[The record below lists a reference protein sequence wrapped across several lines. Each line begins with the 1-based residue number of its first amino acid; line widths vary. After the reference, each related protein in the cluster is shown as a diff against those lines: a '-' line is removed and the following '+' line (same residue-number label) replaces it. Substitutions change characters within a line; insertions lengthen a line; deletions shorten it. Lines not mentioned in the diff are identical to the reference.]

1 MITAEEKKK
10 IAAKIKALFAKTT
23 EAGAS
28 EFEAMAAMAKGREL
42 LEKYQ
47 LDLSD
52 LDIREEGTD
61 VKRCDYTFVSE
72 QLYYEVG
79 QYCEC
84 RSWRSSEYVVKPMKR
99 KNSRQQYELQYH
111 FKFVGIKSDVVFA
124 EWLMSALCAFVDN
137 QQADYYM
144 DHPAVSIAQSK
155 DFVAGCVQRIKE
167 RLMHEVAERLRNRPL
182 STGRDLVPLKNAMI
196 TEKMAAMGVKLTSY
210 TRAGIN
216 YRDAGAFV
224 AGRAAG
230 ETVGLHRPMNYQTS
244 DPKMIGSK

>member
-1 MITAEEKKK
+1 MITPEEKKA
-10 IAAKIKALFAKTT
+10 IAKKIKALFAKTT

-28 EFEAMAAMAKGREL
+28 EAEAMSAMSKGREL

-47 LDLSD
+47 LNLSD

-61 VKRCDYTFVSE
+61 VKRCDFTFVGE

-79 QYCEC
+79 QYCEVK
-84 RSWRSSEYVVKPMKR
+84 SFRSSKSVWKAGKR
-99 KNSRQQYELQYH
+99 KNSRGFHELVYE

-137 QQADYYM
+137 QQADFFL
-144 DHPAVSIAQSK
+144 DHAEVSIAQSK

-167 RLMHEVAERLRNRPL
+167 RLIHEIAERFRLRPL

-196 TEKMAAMGVKLTSY
+196 MEKMAQLGIKLTTYS
-210 TRAGIN
+210 RPGISFKDASSFNAG
-216 YRDAGAFV
+216 RV
-224 AGRAAG
+224 AGESA
-230 ETVGLHRPMNYQTS
+230 GLHRPMNYQNNE
-244 DPKMIGSK
+244 PLKIGSK